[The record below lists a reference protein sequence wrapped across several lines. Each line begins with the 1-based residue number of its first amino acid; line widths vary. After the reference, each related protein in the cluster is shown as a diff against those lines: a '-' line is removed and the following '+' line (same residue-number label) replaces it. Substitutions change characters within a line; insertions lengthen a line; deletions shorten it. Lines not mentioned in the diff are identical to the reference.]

1 MMQDSKLIGL
11 LKALSKKDL
20 AQLGK
25 YFQFHY
31 RKTNN
36 AVVLFN
42 HLADFAPDFNAEDL
56 DKELAYK
63 QVFKSKSYNDNVMR
77 RTTSKLLEMCE
88 EFIALNQLQQNE
100 KAKKLALMRFY
111 NEQGLDKHFKSVYR
125 TWEKEQQQAGQID
138 ELYFFNQFLVEQEI
152 SNQIF
157 RQQDRSVEPNLKS
170 ISKELDNFYLM
181 HKLKICCSS
190 INYQLLSNTQY
201 ELPLMDELV
210 AYLKKN
216 EAKQPPIVC
225 AYFYALLTLVE
236 SDNEMHFRKL
246 STLLFANTQTF
257 HPDEQGDLFVLSQNY
272 CIKRIN
278 KGDEKYLNELLE
290 LYKTGLDNGL
300 LLKKGFLSPLDYKN
314 IVTLGTRLQFFEWTE
329 NFIKTYS
336 KHLNQK
342 IRDSYY
348 HYNLARLY
356 FGKKDFNQI
365 LPLLNKVE
373 HQEVFVM
380 LDVKVMMMKTY
391 YELGNIDLLEY
402 IIKSVY
408 RFFAKMEDL
417 NMVQNEVLKF
427 LRKALYLNDTELRKA
442 FLKLK
447 NKLEMLSEH
456 PYEKRSFLYLDLISW
471 LESKLSGKHVGV
483 IIREKFEKRNA
494 K

>member
-1 MMQDSKLIGL
+1 MQG
-11 LKALSKKDL
+11 
-20 AQLGK
+20 
-25 YFQFHY
+25 
-31 RKTNN
+31 
-36 AVVLFN
+36 
-42 HLADFAPDFNAEDL
+42 
-56 DKELAYK
+56 
-63 QVFKSKSYNDNVMR
+63 
-77 RTTSKLLEMCE
+77 SKLLDLLAILNRVELEDLRNHIHYQNRSENKSVLLLDYIFQFKEDFTKPALEKSVAYSEVFKGKKYNDTSMRKCMSRLFDLCE
-88 EFIALNQLQQNE
+88 NYIAGSEVLRDEKRQQIALMAFYRERNL
-100 KAKKLALMRFY
+100 AKHYKGVLRNWQHSQAQPHSVDLVFFY
-111 NEQGLDKHFKSVYR
+111 NE
-125 TWEKEQQQAGQID
+125 
-138 ELYFFNQFLVEQEI
+138 FLVEREI
-152 SNQIF
+152 SKNIF
-157 RQQDRSVEPNLKS
+157 QKQDRAAEPNLQQ
-170 ISKELDNFYLM
+170 ISQSLDNFYLM

-278 KGDEKYLNELLE
+278 KGDEKYLHELLE
-290 LYKTGLDNGL
+290 LYKTGLDKGL

-336 KHLNQK
+336 KHLNQT

-356 FGKKDFNQI
+356 FGKKDFNQV
-365 LPLLNKVE
+365 LSLLNRVD

-391 YELGNIDLLEY
+391 YELEEIEPLLSLVESFR
-402 IIKSVY
+402 ILLSRKKSLGY
-408 RFFAKMEDL
+408 HKMRY
-417 NMVQNEVLKF
+417 QNFLKF
-427 LRKALYLNDTELRKA
+427 LRQMIRLDFNNKTEKANFKTEVEQTRQIMERDW
-442 FLKLK
+442 FL
-447 NKLEMLSEH
+447 
-456 PYEKRSFLYLDLISW
+456 EK
-471 LESKLSGKHVGV
+471 V
-483 IIREKFEKRNA
+483 
-494 K
+494 